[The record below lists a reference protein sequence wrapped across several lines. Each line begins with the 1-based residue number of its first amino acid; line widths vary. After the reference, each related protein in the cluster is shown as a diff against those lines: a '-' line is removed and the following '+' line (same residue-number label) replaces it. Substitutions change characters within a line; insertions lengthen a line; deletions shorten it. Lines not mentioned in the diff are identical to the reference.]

1 MRIARRSGP
10 PGAVHACGVTA
21 RRLDPHIAR
30 SAVEGVVLLAEHQRL
45 AASVALVVHDDIEIA
60 R

>member
-1 MRIARRSGP
+1 MRVARRSWAP
-10 PGAVHACGVTA
+10 RAVHAGGLTA

-30 SAVEGVVLLAEHQRL
+30 SAVEGVVLLAEHQWL
-45 AASVALVVHDDIEIA
+45 AASVALVVHDDIEVA